1 MRVAVVCLVAA
12 CSSSTK
18 PAAKDS
24 AQASAQQPAQLANG
38 THSCADA
45 ALGLENATRGVRAP
59 DNEVFDTLRTRCLE
73 DLWPAAAV
81 DCFATMA
88 EGDLG
93 KCSRGMPDAMRET
106 IFAALSGKHQYGTI
120 YVTKAR
126 LEQLTVGIPEC
137 DRFVSAVTT
146 VLSCEKLDLDER
158 LQLGNETA
166 EFWSLPTSRLSE
178 EDLRRMSQVCGQ
190 SLASLEQ
197 HAIGVGCMI

>member
-1 MRVAVVCLVAA
+1 MRVAVVVLVAA
-12 CSSSTK
+12 CSASGK
-18 PAAKDS
+18 PATNV
-24 AQASAQQPAQLANG
+24 PAQEPKPVANA

-59 DNEVFDTLRTRCLE
+59 ENEVFDTLRARCME

-93 KCSRGMPDAMRET
+93 KCSRDMPDAMRET
-106 IFAALSGKHQYGTI
+106 IFAALSGKDQYGTI
-120 YVTKAR
+120 YVTRAR
-126 LEQLTVGIPEC
+126 LEQLSVGIPEC
-137 DRFVSAVTT
+137 DRFVAAVTT
-146 VLSCEKLDLDER
+146 VLTCNKLGLDER

-178 EDLRRMSQVCGQ
+178 EDLRRMSEVCGQ

-197 HAIGVGCMI
+197 HAISVGCMI